1 VIVRLTTRRM
11 RFNWKVALL
20 FYFAFVLF
28 GAIIN
33 SIIFFKPES
42 VDYLTANHI
51 GQSKRATRES
61 FFQRDNF
68 ADNYTGEC
76 HADSDCNNNGECQL
90 NSQGTTYCNC
100 DDGYITTND
109 DGLCG
114 YHQRRKLVAFL
125 FSFFL
130 GSYGVDWFYLYNN
143 GNGGYIVA
151 GVFKIIT
158 LGGCTIWWL
167 IDWIRVLADA
177 FPDGN
182 GEDLEQDL

>member
-1 VIVRLTTRRM
+1 M
-11 RFNWKVALL
+11 RFNWKIALA
-20 FYFAFVLF
+20 FYFSFVIF

-33 SIIFFKPES
+33 SIIFFKPEY
-42 VDYLTANHI
+42 VDYLDSISRYNNVGTS
-51 GQSKRATRES
+51 QRETRES
-61 FFQRDNF
+61 LFLRDNF
-68 ADNYTGEC
+68 ANNFTGEC
-76 HADSDCNNNGECQL
+76 HSDNDCNNNGVCQL
-90 NSQGTTYCNC
+90 NSQGQTYCNC
-100 DDGYITTND
+100 DDGYINAEND
-109 DGLCG
+109 GPCG
-114 YHQRRKLVAFL
+114 YHQRRKLLAFL

-182 GEDLEQDL
+182 DQSLEQDL